1 MKIEIKVPNLPES
14 VSEATLLEWRKKQGD
29 YVKREEILI
38 DLETDK
44 VVLELPAPENG
55 GLIEVV
61 GKAGDVVKS
70 GQVIAYLDT
79 AVQQAKVIATDLVDD
94 GNKTQQLQ
102 PYKEVNSHIDANN
115 KDSGSKEYT
124 NNNLNEKEIKSGA
137 KSDVPMAMPSASVI
151 ARNNDVD
158 LSKVS

>member
-70 GQVIAYLDT
+70 G
-79 AVQQAKVIATDLVDD
+79 K
-94 GNKTQQLQ
+94 
-102 PYKEVNSHIDANN
+102 
-115 KDSGSKEYT
+115 
-124 NNNLNEKEIKSGA
+124 
-137 KSDVPMAMPSASVI
+137 
-151 ARNNDVD
+151 
-158 LSKVS
+158 